1 MKAFGF
7 NFNVGI
13 DGDKGGVVFDKTIEK
28 AIKQI
33 KDDIKTEYKDSQYK
47 RAMNS
52 LQVYDLEYSI

>member
-13 DGDKGGVVFDKTIEK
+13 DGDKEGVVFDKTIEK
-28 AIKQI
+28 TIKQI
-33 KDDIKTEYKDSQYK
+33 KNDINSEYKDSQYK
-47 RAMNS
+47 RELKS